1 MSLQDLSDTN
11 ERTGDSPGESC
22 YAKINTLSSGSK
34 QGGCERGGGC
44 AAQSGGRGF
53 TVRASGR
60 SPSSLLHPTSERE
73 RVSARGIYYKGH
85 GSGLYVI
92 DL

>member
-44 AAQSGGRGF
+44 AVQSGGRGC
-53 TVRASGR
+53 